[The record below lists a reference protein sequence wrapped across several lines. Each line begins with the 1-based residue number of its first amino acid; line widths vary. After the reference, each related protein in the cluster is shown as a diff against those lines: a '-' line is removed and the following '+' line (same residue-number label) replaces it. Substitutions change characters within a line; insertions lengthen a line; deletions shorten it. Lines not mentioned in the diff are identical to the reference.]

1 VNVAPLRYL
10 PRAEEFERMTSRSIR
25 ENFLVDDLFET
36 GSIRVVPT
44 DLDRLAVGGAVP
56 QSEMPL
62 AAVPAFGTS
71 YFTERREVGIFNIG
85 DPGVVRVGTSSFRL
99 GTLDC
104 LYVGVGEPDI
114 IFGPGDSGVPVFY
127 LLTCPAHEKHPTRKM
142 ARNQATSEALGGEHS
157 ASRRCLH
164 KYIHPEGLRSCQ
176 LVMGFTE
183 LAPGSVWNT
192 MPPHTHDRR
201 SEIYMYFDLGEDVV
215 FHMLGKPESTRHVIV
230 RDRQAVLSPPWS
242 VHAGA
247 GTHSYRFIWGMAGE
261 NQAFHDMNRVALTE
275 LR

>member
-10 PRAEEFERMTSRSIR
+10 PRAEEFERMPSSLVR
-25 ENFLVDDLFET
+25 ENFLVDDLFQA
-36 GSIRVVPT
+36 GSVRIVPT

-56 QSEMPL
+56 ETEMPL
-62 AAVPAFGTS
+62 GPVPEFGTS

-85 DPGVVRVGTSSFRL
+85 DPGRVRVGGSSFRID
-99 GTLDC
+99 TLDC
-104 LYVGVGEPDI
+104 LYIGIGEPEVI
-114 IFGPGDSGVPVFY
+114 LAPEDSGTPAFY

-142 ARNQATSEALGGEHS
+142 SRSQATSEALGDEHA

-164 KYIHPEGLRSCQ
+164 KYIHPGGVRSCQ

-192 MPPHTHDRR
+192 MPPHTHGRR

-215 FHMLGKPESTRHVIV
+215 FHMLGKPESTRHVVV
-230 RDRQAVLSPPWS
+230 RDREAVFSPPWS

-247 GTHSYRFIWGMAGE
+247 GTNRYRFIWGMAGE
-261 NQAFHDMNRVALTE
+261 NQAFSDMDGVAMTE
-275 LR
+275 LG